1 MTLEER
7 KIVIHESIGDE
18 SNGQSYSIDR
28 KSNRITKIGKMANY
42 FNIVELFKVTLFNF
56 L

>member
-1 MTLEER
+1 MTLDVR

-28 KSNRITKIGKMANY
+28 KSNKITRIGKMANY
-42 FNIVELFKVTLFNF
+42 FNIIELFKVS
-56 L
+56 